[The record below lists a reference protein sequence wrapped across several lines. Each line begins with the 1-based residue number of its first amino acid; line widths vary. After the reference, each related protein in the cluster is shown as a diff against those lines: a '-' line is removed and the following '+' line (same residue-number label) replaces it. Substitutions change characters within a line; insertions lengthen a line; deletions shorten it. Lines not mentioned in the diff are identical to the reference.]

1 MIFKKSWTVPTAML
15 NQETFEK
22 FESGAQFED
31 LKCAIIT
38 VIEQCC
44 FSSTPDR
51 FFVGYEDTN

>member
-1 MIFKKSWTVPTAML
+1 ML
-15 NQETFEK
+15 NQETFEQ

-44 FSSTPDR
+44 FKSTPHR
-51 FFVGYEDTN
+51 LLIGYEVTS